1 MQSRIRNV
9 EGRFRGSDWIFREDG
24 RRREIVDSCKAG
36 FETFL
41 RGFTGDDCTIR
52 KDHKREETVRKE
64 EQLYTSAQQQEG
76 GGGRLLTRR
85 RDCTQG
91 RPSHVAER
99 MQDTPHYYL
108 LLRDPIEG

>member
-64 EQLYTSAQQQEG
+64 GQLYTSAQQQEG
-76 GGGRLLTRR
+76 GGGG
-85 RDCTQG
+85 DC
-91 RPSHVAER
+91 
-99 MQDTPHYYL
+99 
-108 LLRDPIEG
+108 